1 MVTYEHADNQWM
13 ETLNAAL
20 KQSTEGRGLKLETKE
35 CRGFFDIRGF
45 VDIAVN
51 EIISKTIQKTLDEE
65 KTRKKLSVP
74 TQEEID
80 KRIREGVT
88 LREAEL
94 WLADEL
100 ESAAMLLRKEESN
113 SSTVDDMVR
122 CMIAIKNVMR
132 IIHTAV
138 ITKRY
143 STTV

>member
-1 MVTYEHADNQWM
+1 M

-35 CRGFFDIRGF
+35 VRGFFDIRGF
-45 VDIAVN
+45 VDDAVN
-51 EIISKTIQKTLDEE
+51 EIISKTVQKTLDEE
-65 KTRKKLSVP
+65 EQRKKLSVP

-100 ESAAMLLRKEESN
+100 ENAAMLLRKEDERQATLADMHKCERMLHHVI
-113 SSTVDDMVR
+113 STVCRAVLTKSQS
-122 CMIAIKNVMR
+122 A
-132 IIHTAV
+132 TA
-138 ITKRY
+138 
-143 STTV
+143 